1 MGVCVKTT
9 SQGAPNG
16 IKGRRYKSFDCRLQQ
31 GEKTSTSSIDGW
43 KRPRQTLTC
52 TSGSHLKHL
61 QARRTIP
68 SNSQKV
74 QFCGNYKYALNDLLF
89 LFVTRCRF
97 VLVKILVP
105 LDAVFYLQQP
115 KRTSFIWLLGFI
127 RIFKKSESPNQN
139 RVGVASTK
147 MALTT

>member
-52 TSGSHLKHL
+52 TSAKEN
-61 QARRTIP
+61 Q
-68 SNSQKV
+68 
-74 QFCGNYKYALNDLLF
+74 
-89 LFVTRCRF
+89 
-97 VLVKILVP
+97 
-105 LDAVFYLQQP
+105 FYLVVGVHQNLQ
-115 KRTSFIWLLGFI
+115 KI
-127 RIFKKSESPNQN
+127 RISKPKSRWSSIYEDGADDMNETVNPNR
-139 RVGVASTK
+139 RVENIQAMRFCLDSRLRRSRGK
-147 MALTT
+147 EYE